1 MLRLY
6 NTVLLPLRAGVAL
19 WVACRPGNARKRRE
33 WAERQALEL
42 PSIPPHG
49 IWIHGA
55 SVGEARIVHSV
66 AESLRSRRPALSLA
80 VSAMTP
86 TGREQ
91 LPAAP
96 LSDAAF
102 FVPLDF
108 PGLTTRLLHAVRPAA
123 LTLIETEL
131 WPNLLHESHVCGVP
145 VVVLNGRL
153 SVSRMARY
161 RRLSRLYRPL
171 VERIAVIGAQTEA
184 DAARFRELGAAR
196 EAVTVTGNVK
206 YDLPRPA
213 KDAEALRQDLGLS
226 ARRPVVVAGSTA
238 AGEESLVL
246 DAFQA
251 ARSAQGQW
259 LLVLAPRHLS
269 RIEEVL
275 ALSLSRG
282 MRTRRYSA
290 ARRSLADVDVLLVDT
305 LGDLAALYQL
315 GWVAFVGGSLVS
327 VGGHNLLE
335 PAAVGVPVLF
345 GPHVENV
352 AELAEVLERSGAG
365 KRVHD
370 AAGLGREV
378 RRLLDDET
386 ERSEMSRRAVQVLEA
401 NRGALER
408 SVSLLLSVVD
418 GRASRS
424 SSGVG

>member
-80 VSAMTP
+80 VSAYTP

-91 LPAAP
+91 LPPAP
-96 LSDAAF
+96 LTDAAF

-108 PGLTTRLLHAVRPAA
+108 PGLTTRLLHAVRPTA
-123 LTLIETEL
+123 LTLVETEL
-131 WPNLLHESHVCGVP
+131 WPNLLHETHVGGVP

-153 SVSRMARY
+153 SASRMARY
-161 RRLSRLYRPL
+161 RWLSRLFRPL
-171 VERIAVIGAQTEA
+171 VERIAVVGAQTEA
-184 DAARFRELGAAR
+184 DAARFRELGVPR
-196 EAVTVTGNVK
+196 KAVTVTGNVK
-206 YDLPRPA
+206 FDLPRPTM
-213 KDAEALRQDLGLS
+213 DAETLRQCLDLS

-238 AGEESLVL
+238 PGEESLVL

-251 ARSAQGQW
+251 ARRVHREL
-259 LLVLAPRHLS
+259 LLVLAPRHVS
-269 RIEEVL
+269 RVEEVE
-275 ALSLSRG
+275 ALLLSRG
-282 MRTRRYSA
+282 LRTRRYSA
-290 ARRSLADVDVLLVDT
+290 ARRSLADIDVLVVDT

-315 GWVAFVGGSLVS
+315 GWVAFVGGSLVT

-345 GPHVENV
+345 GPHIDNV
-352 AELAEVLERSGAG
+352 GELAEVLERAGAG
-365 KRVHD
+365 LRVHD
-370 AAGLGREV
+370 ALGLGCELG
-378 RRLLDDET
+378 RLLADEAQRT
-386 ERSEMSRRAVQVLEA
+386 EMSRRAVQVLDA
-401 NRGALER
+401 NRGALDR

-418 GRASRS
+418 ECSRS
-424 SSGVG
+424 SSGVV

>member
-6 NTVLLPLRAGVAL
+6 NTVLLPFRAGVAL
-19 WVACRPGNARKRRE
+19 WVACRPGNGRKRRE
-33 WAERQALEL
+33 WAERQARQL

-66 AESLRSRRPALSLA
+66 AESLRSRRPDLPIA
-80 VSAMTP
+80 VSAITP

-91 LPAAP
+91 LPSAP

-108 PGLTTRLLHAVRPAA
+108 PGLTTRLLQALRPAA

-131 WPNLLHESHVCGVP
+131 WPNLLHENHVSDVP

-153 SVSRMARY
+153 SASRMARY

-184 DAARFRELGAAR
+184 DADRFRELGAAR

-206 YDLPRPA
+206 YDLPRPTL
-213 KDAEALRQDLGLS
+213 DAEELRQDLELS
-226 ARRPVVVAGSTA
+226 ARRPIVVAGSTA
-238 AGEESLVL
+238 PGEESLVL

-251 ARSAQGQW
+251 VRSAHGPS

-269 RIEEVL
+269 RVEEVL
-275 ALSLSRG
+275 ALTQSRG
-282 MRTRRYSA
+282 MRTQRYSA
-290 ARRSLADVDVLLVDT
+290 GRHSLADVDVLLVDT

-335 PAAVGVPVLF
+335 PAAVGVPVLY

-352 AELAEVLERSGAG
+352 AELAEVLERTGAG
-365 KRVHD
+365 RRVD
-370 AAGLGREV
+370 DSAGLGRELG
-378 RRLLDDET
+378 RLLGDET
-386 ERSEMSRRAVQVLEA
+386 ERAEMSRRAVQVLEA

-418 GRASRS
+418 ARASRS
-424 SSGVG
+424 STGVG

>member
-19 WVACRPGNARKRRE
+19 WVACQPGNDRKRRE
-33 WAERQALEL
+33 WAERRARRL

-55 SVGEARIVHSV
+55 SVGEARIVRSL
-66 AESLRSRRPALSLA
+66 AESLRSRRPGLPLA
-80 VSAMTP
+80 VSAYTP

-91 LPAAP
+91 LPPAP
-96 LSDAAF
+96 FTDATF

-108 PGLTTRLLHAVRPAA
+108 PGLTTRLLQAVRPAA
-123 LTLIETEL
+123 LTLVETEL
-131 WPNLLHESHVCGVP
+131 WPNLLHETHVGGVP

-153 SVSRMARY
+153 SASRMARY
-161 RRLSRLYRPL
+161 RRLSRLFRPL
-171 VERIAVIGAQTEA
+171 VERIAVVGAQTEA

-196 EAVTVTGNVK
+196 KAVTVTGNVK
-206 YDLPRPA
+206 YDLPGPTM
-213 KDAEALRQDLGLS
+213 DVESLRQCLDLS
-226 ARRPVVVAGSTA
+226 VRRPVVVAGSTA
-238 AGEESLVL
+238 PGEESLVL
-246 DAFQA
+246 DAFEA
-251 ARSAQGQW
+251 ARRGHAAL

-269 RIEEVL
+269 RVEEVD
-275 ALSLSRG
+275 ALTLSRG
-282 MRTRRYSA
+282 LRTRRYSA
-290 ARRSLADVDVLLVDT
+290 ARRSLADIDVLLVDT

-315 GWVAFVGGSLVS
+315 GQVAFVGGSLVT

-352 AELAEVLERSGAG
+352 AELAEVLERTGAG
-365 KRVHD
+365 LRVHD
-370 AAGLGREV
+370 AVGLGREV
-378 RRLLDDET
+378 RRLLHDET
-386 ERSEMSRRAVQVLEA
+386 QRTEMSQRAVQMLEA

-418 GRASRS
+418 GCSSRS
-424 SSGVG
+424 SSGVA